1 MTKIAIS
8 VMTFAAICDIIILY
22 DVQNIGKSRYSHYGG
37 KSMKKFMAILCMTA
51 LLCGCSSKNSGS
63 SDSQSA
69 VSGNNT
75 GSEVTTEADTGSGS
89 QEGTTVNNSP
99 TDPNLESDPS
109 EILVSGEKTDM
120 SSVANVSWDK
130 IYRSALEDFK
140 KSDKFSD
147 DARFTVYDINDD
159 HIPELIISYGGY
171 GDKTFLVKTLSESVY
186 TEFEPMTGCDQ
197 LSYVMDR
204 SLLTAVRL
212 HDDIQVQNI
221 QLYRIK
227 SGMMANVG
235 SFQRSSSAAKVD
247 GVPVT
252 DDKFDEEYTH
262 YISGVIKSM
271 GLDFGFDDATI
282 DAALGNT
289 ESWEKGY
296 EAVLNDYLKYKKA
309 NDDNH
314 FSLYDINGDDV
325 PELFVSGGY
334 HYGPYVDIFSW
345 NGCVVPVGTFGT
357 DGTIGFAPD
366 SKELISLVDNPSYTA
381 GSVYSFDTEGNYK
394 FSELFSYGNTENSKN
409 QDQNAEVIYKINGQL
424 TDKSDYEK
432 QVKEK
437 VKKSYYVLGQDNDVT
452 ADTVKNV
459 GSGKY
464 KEASKN

>member
-1 MTKIAIS
+1 
-8 VMTFAAICDIIILY
+8 
-22 DVQNIGKSRYSHYGG
+22 
-37 KSMKKFMAILCMTA
+37 
-51 LLCGCSSKNSGS
+51 
-63 SDSQSA
+63 
-69 VSGNNT
+69 
-75 GSEVTTEADTGSGS
+75 
-89 QEGTTVNNSP
+89 
-99 TDPNLESDPS
+99 
-109 EILVSGEKTDM
+109 
-120 SSVANVSWDK
+120 
-130 IYRSALEDFK
+130 
-140 KSDKFSD
+140 
-147 DARFTVYDINDD
+147 
-159 HIPELIISYGGY
+159 
-171 GDKTFLVKTLSESVY
+171 
-186 TEFEPMTGCDQ
+186 
-197 LSYVMDR
+197 MDR

-227 SGMMANVG
+227 SGMMSNVG

-296 EAVLNDYLKYKKA
+296 EAVLNDYLKYKNA
-309 NDDNH
+309 NDYNH
-314 FSLYDINGDDV
+314 FSLYDINGDDI

-334 HYGPYVDIFSW
+334 HYAPYVDIYSW
-345 NGCVVPVGTFGT
+345 NGCTVPVGSFGT

-437 VKKSYYVLGQDNDVT
+437 VKKSYYVLGQDNDIT